1 MLASKLPQEPAEQ
14 PSPKEVLEFDYNT
27 LDKIRIEKQLTTQ
40 LKPHPRNEVIYGEE
54 DVSELVEHIRE
65 SHWVKP
71 LVCTSTGTIISGH
84 RRWKA
89 AIELRLKS
97 VPVEVREFSDELAEL
112 EALLLE
118 NANRLKT
125 TEQKVREAEAWKEVE
140 THKAKTRQ
148 IVLAGTRP
156 NCHPDLQE
164 NFPEG
169 HKGQARDAIANRVG
183 LGSGRNYEKAAKV
196 VTQIDE
202 EASLGHPEVAKV
214 LRKVLNE
221 QSVDAAHMLLK
232 RPTQYRHAIAN
243 LIINGDAKTTK
254 QAERMVKKSTAVEF
268 NVPTGQATAGGAF
281 IAEPQVSV
289 NSNGD
294 DVNGITQSEKE
305 QSGKDCYKPAE
316 EVVEVVDNFNFNS
329 NGRLNSP
336 ASSTPVPLSAGRNY
350 SNPKDISEESS
361 ANTSRAK
368 AESEVSEI
376 CDVLDNIFATVQ
388 HFNDEQ
394 KSEVL
399 ERVVNYIRAENLGGV
414 LARFVHQYELTEL
427 CHQCF
432 CAMNEE
438 TFSGLKVE
446 QIKLSGL
453 TKAAIEYLNNET
465 SQLLNEHQ
473 PSNP

>member
-54 DVSELVEHIRE
+54 DVTELVEHIRE

-254 QAERMVKKSTAVEF
+254 QAERMVKKDTAVEF
-268 NVPTGQATAGGAF
+268 NVPTGQATAGETS
-281 IAEPQVSV
+281 IAEPQVTV
-289 NSNGD
+289 DSNED
-294 DVNGITQSEKE
+294 DVDDTTQSEKE
-305 QSGKDCYKPAE
+305 QSVKVFYKPAE
-316 EVVEVVDNFNFNS
+316 EVVEVVNS
-329 NGRLNSP
+329 YNV
-336 ASSTPVPLSAGRNY
+336 SSNVHPNPLGS
-350 SNPKDISEESS
+350 DISVASTNRNHPGTTDVSDYKS
-361 ANTSRAK
+361 ANIPLLK
-368 AESEVSEI
+368 AESDISEI
-376 CDVLDNIFATVQ
+376 CDVLSNIFTTVQ
-388 HFNDEQ
+388 HLNDEQ
-394 KSEVL
+394 KSEVF
-399 ERVVNYIRAENLGGV
+399 ERLVDYIGTENLGGV
-414 LARFVHQYELTEL
+414 VVRFMHQYELPKL
-427 CHQCF
+427 CHKCF
-432 CAMNEE
+432 LAMNEE

-446 QIKLSGL
+446 EIKLSGL
-453 TKAAIEYLNNET
+453 SDEALKFLNEKT
-465 SQLLNEHQ
+465 SQLLKEHHLSK
-473 PSNP
+473 P